1 MFSLFLRWFSSR
13 DDDGQIVRDLP
24 VSDVIPGKWNLK
36 LNYELSKLQIYPLF
50 NSMRQVFF
58 ILHVRV
64 KKR

>member
-36 LNYELSKLQIYPLF
+36 LNYLIVNISQLL
-50 NSMRQVFF
+50 
-58 ILHVRV
+58 
-64 KKR
+64 